1 MARRIQSPGVQITEF
16 DYSER
21 PPLAAGTSVFITG
34 FADQGP
40 TDEINFVQSISD
52 FQLIYGNPTNAAERY
67 FYHSVKSALNSNAT
81 ILTNRMP
88 YGMSAGD
95 GFGSYYTAL
104 VYPVQFYNVG
114 EAGGTAQTT
123 ALTISDATS
132 AAFAIQGS
140 NGVLYAIT
148 YRGEASTAVN
158 TLTAAVNSLGGT
170 IANVTGT
177 AGSTTSFAA
186 AIANYFE
193 TLNPS
198 IFDIN
203 ISGSTITFTNSAVGT
218 ITNAPSGIA
227 TKTTPTITIPGTT
240 TSSGNLTTNLNGV
253 SGVYFLGAPKS
264 FPLTKSEYESII
276 DGSAFTWS
284 ATANAT
290 SGLSALSTFGG
301 AGVIVLNERQT
312 SIDQSFQGYYIG
324 LADNFDADNQG
335 SNFNKIRSI
344 KTVTNVVTSGITN
357 FINIPTTTL
366 AFQITSTADANI
378 DSLARSIETGSNGYV
393 IGNKRDFDDVLNVGV
408 YKLTNSVFQD
418 DPNRL
423 IYSLQELYTGSVTNN
438 FRQFASPT
446 GGEPLTYSLQTIVGT
461 RSPNATMFI
470 NPYINNVA
478 ADSIGKG
485 SSYDT
490 ASPYL
495 TLKKVRLLT
504 QTLVDGATDNTLSA
518 SIGFAGD
525 GGVVTNW
532 SPIINTL
539 SGAIGLADAIYPLGT
554 YNPVGNSNQKIIGNI
569 PTKVEK
575 SLGRI
580 KDPEL
585 FDVDILIEGGLG
597 TIYAFTQ
604 IAGTSAYDDTAYN
617 SNYNI
622 ALSGIQ
628 KELVTTSNDIVT
640 YYQAVANKFLD
651 VAQSEKD
658 GGRGDSFFV
667 ADPIRQ
673 FFVAGANSKVI
684 DKTTTTSNYQKI
696 YYALRNLY
704 NNYDTSYMAAYSNWV
719 AVIDDI
725 TGLVTWVPA
734 SGFIAAIMANTDA
747 GTGPWEAPA
756 GFNRGI
762 IRGAVDVG
770 WSPNQR
776 QRDDLYKLGI
786 NPIASFPGQGI
797 VVYGQ
802 KTAQNKPSAFD
813 RINVRRNFLFMEK
826 TVKDIMKF
834 FVFEPN
840 TKFTRDRVL
849 ATLNPFFINIQAN
862 GGLYDFLVVC
872 DERNNSD
879 TTIEDNTLVVDIY
892 LKPTRTAEFILVN
905 FYATRQSA
913 SFEELVARG

>member
-67 FYHSVKSALNSNAT
+67 FYHSVKAALNSNAT

-88 YGMSAGD
+88 YGSAGGD

-104 VYPVQFYNVG
+104 VYPVSLVNPG
-114 EAGGTAQTT
+114 LSGT
-123 ALTISDATS
+123 
-132 AAFAIQGS
+132 
-140 NGVLYAIT
+140 
-148 YRGEASTAVN
+148 
-158 TLTAAVNSLGGT
+158 
-170 IANVTGT
+170 
-177 AGSTTSFAA
+177 
-186 AIANYFE
+186 
-193 TLNPS
+193 
-198 IFDIN
+198 
-203 ISGSTITFTNSAVGT
+203 
-218 ITNAPSGIA
+218 SGI
-227 TKTTPTITIPGTT
+227 
-240 TSSGNLTTNLNGV
+240 TSNLNAV
-253 SGVYFLGAPKS
+253 SGVYFLGAPKTFS
-264 FPLTKSEYESII
+264 LSKADYESII
-276 DGSAFTWS
+276 DGSGFTWS
-284 ATANAT
+284 STA
-290 SGLSALSTFGG
+290 SALSSISAISNFGG

-335 SNFNKIRSI
+335 SDFNKIQSI
-344 KTVTNVVTSGITN
+344 KTVTSVATGTGITS
-357 FINIPTTTL
+357 FINVPTTTL
-366 AFQITSTADANI
+366 AFQITSTASANI

-393 IGNKRDFDDVLNVGV
+393 IGNTVDFDDVLNVGI

-490 ASPYL
+490 ASTYK

-504 QTLVDGATDNTLSA
+504 QTLVDGSA
-518 SIGFAGD
+518 NASLTGSIGFTGTTITTNYGVTTAGSIS
-525 GGVVTNW
+525 GGWVDAIT
-532 SPIINTL
+532 SL
-539 SGAIGLADAIYPLGT
+539 SGTLGLADSIYPLGT
-554 YNPVGNSNQKIIGNI
+554 YNPVGNSNLKIIGNV

-575 SLGRI
+575 SLGRV

-585 FDVDILIEGGLG
+585 FDVDILVEGGLG
-597 TIYAFTQ
+597 TIYAFTT
-604 IAGTSAYDDTAYN
+604 IAGTSSYDDTTPN
-617 SNYNI
+617 SAFTTELNKI
-622 ALSGIQ
+622 QSG
-628 KELVTTSNDIVT
+628 LVTTSNDIIT
-640 YYQAVANKFLD
+640 YYQSVANKFLE

-667 ADPIRQ
+667 SDPIRQ
-673 FFVAGANSKVI
+673 FFITGANSKVI
-684 DKTTTTSNYQKI
+684 DKTTTTNNYQKI

-704 NNYDTSYMAAYSNWV
+704 NNYDTSYMAAYSNWI
-719 AVIDDI
+719 AVIDDV
-725 TGLVTWVPA
+725 TSLQTWVPA

-879 TTIEDNTLVVDIY
+879 TSIEDNTLVVDIY

>member
-16 DYSER
+16 DFSER
-21 PPLAAGTSVFITG
+21 PPLAAGTSVFVTG

-67 FYHSVKSALNSNAT
+67 FYHSVRSALNSNAT
-81 ILTNRMP
+81 ILTNRLP
-88 YGMSAGD
+88 YGSAGGD

-104 VYPVQFYNVG
+104 VYPVQLVNP
-114 EAGGTAQTT
+114 
-123 ALTISDATS
+123 ALS
-132 AAFAIQGS
+132 
-140 NGVLYAIT
+140 
-148 YRGEASTAVN
+148 
-158 TLTAAVNSLGGT
+158 
-170 IANVTGT
+170 
-177 AGSTTSFAA
+177 
-186 AIANYFE
+186 
-193 TLNPS
+193 
-198 IFDIN
+198 
-203 ISGSTITFTNSAVGT
+203 
-218 ITNAPSGIA
+218 
-227 TKTTPTITIPGTT
+227 GTT
-240 TSSGNLTTNLNGV
+240 GITSNLNAT
-253 SGVYFLGAPKS
+253 SGVYFLGNPRS
-264 FPLTKSEYESII
+264 FSLSRAEYESII

-284 ATANAT
+284 ATANAL
-290 SGLSALSTFGG
+290 SSLSAVSSFGG
-301 AGVIVLNERQT
+301 AGAIVVNERQT

-324 LADNFDADNQG
+324 LADNFDADNPG
-335 SNFNKIRSI
+335 SDFNKIRSV
-344 KTVTNVVTSGITN
+344 KTVTSIGTGTGIINFTNVPI
-357 FINIPTTTL
+357 TTL
-366 AFQITSTADANI
+366 AFQITSTYDANA
-378 DSLARSIETGSNGYV
+378 DSISRSIETGSNGYI
-393 IGNKRDFDDVLNVGV
+393 IGNRVEFDDVLNVGV
-408 YKLTNSVFQD
+408 YRLTNSVFQD

-423 IYSLQELYTGSVTNN
+423 IYSLQELYTGSATNN
-438 FRQFASPT
+438 FRQFAAPT
-446 GGEPLTYSLQTIVGT
+446 GGEPIPYSLQTIVGN

-478 ADSIGKG
+478 SDSIGKG

-490 ASPYL
+490 ASPFI

-504 QTLVDGATDNTLSA
+504 QTLVNGSINQTLTG
-518 SIGFAGD
+518 SIGFPATTITSDYGFTT
-525 GGVVTNW
+525 GGSVSGGW
-532 SPIINTL
+532 STAINQL
-539 SGAIGLADAIYPLGT
+539 SGSLGLADSIYPLGT
-554 YNPVGNSNQKIIGNI
+554 YNPIGNTDLKIIGNI

-575 SLGRI
+575 SLDRV

-597 TIYAFTQ
+597 TIYAFTT
-604 IAGTSAYDDTAYN
+604 IAGTSSYDDTAFSSSFN
-617 SNYNI
+617 TE
-622 ALSGIQ
+622 LSAIQ
-628 KELVTTSNDIVT
+628 KDLVTTSNDIVT
-640 YYQAVANKFLD
+640 YYQAVANKFTD
-651 VAQSEKD
+651 IAQSEKD
-658 GGRGDSFFV
+658 GGRGDAFFV

-673 FFVAGANSKVI
+673 FFITGANSKVI
-684 DKTTTTSNYQKI
+684 DRTTTTRNYQGI

-704 NNYDTSYMAAYSNWV
+704 NNFDTSYMAAYSNWI
-719 AVIDDI
+719 AVIDDV
-725 TGLVTWVPA
+725 TGLQTWVPP
-734 SGFIAAIMANTDA
+734 SGFVAAIMANTDA

-776 QRDDLYKLGI
+776 QRDDIYKLGI

-802 KTAQNKPSAFD
+802 KTVQNKPSAFD